1 MTQPRFYIRWIFH
14 DQSLSPGNPSSKMQ
28 LLVWPVQRA
37 KGKHLT
43 LEILHSL
50 SAWGWP
56 SVKQD
61 CGSLLID
68 LLEEKEKTSE
78 NGSYTTGLW
87 DVLLL
92 AHLASCV
99 CMLSRFSCVYLY
111 AMLWTA
117 AHQAPLSMGF
127 SRQEYWVGC
136 HFFLEGIFLTQG
148 SNLLSYVYLHWE
160 AGSLPLAPP
169 QNIFAYVLLNRR
181 FEKVSGNVASSKRWF
196 HLINSYFLTLSGV
209 FFQTLVWPEVTSY
222 GTPKEGLVQ
231 ESRE

>member
-61 CGSLLID
+61 CGRLLID

-127 SRQEYWVGC
+127 SRQEYW
-136 HFFLEGIFLTQG
+136 
-148 SNLLSYVYLHWE
+148 
-160 AGSLPLAPP
+160 
-169 QNIFAYVLLNRR
+169 
-181 FEKVSGNVASSKRWF
+181 
-196 HLINSYFLTLSGV
+196 SGV
-209 FFQTLVWPEVTSY
+209 PLPS
-222 GTPKEGLVQ
+222 LVQ
-231 ESRE
+231 GRPGVIHLKVPLYMSCSLRFSPFLLTSLEVGSHSPVLQMASLRLTENVKFPGSDVFPLHSAKANRQLHFT